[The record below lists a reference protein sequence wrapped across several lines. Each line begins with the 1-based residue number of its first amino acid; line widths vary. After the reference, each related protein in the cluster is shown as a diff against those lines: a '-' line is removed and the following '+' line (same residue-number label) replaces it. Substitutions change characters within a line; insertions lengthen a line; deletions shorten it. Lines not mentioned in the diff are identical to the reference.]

1 MQVQLSEFEI
11 DASKFPETAAYVA
24 RLPQGLASHKHCEV
38 KGSVVR
44 EVAASFEPSVIATLP
59 ETLRALVTHPPPVSG
74 WVSEVPLNALI
85 LVQHE
90 LLTKQTGSALA
101 MIDRAFDA
109 TRALLTTP
117 LYKILFM
124 VMSPERLLSGIDKR
138 WGALRRGTYV
148 EAVEHRVK
156 LARIRV
162 HFPANH
168 YNQTLL
174 AIRAASVRAAL
185 VCAGG
190 RQARVD
196 VEPSSAEAI
205 DYVCR
210 WE

>member
-1 MQVQLSEFEI
+1 MSASEI
-11 DASKFPETAAYVA
+11 DARRFPETAAYVA
-24 RLPQGLASHKHCEV
+24 KLPQGLASHRQCEV

-44 EVAASFEPSVIATLP
+44 EIAASIDAPVGATLP
-59 ETLRALVTHPPPVSG
+59 APMRALIADPPSVSA

-90 LLTKQTGSALA
+90 LLKERTGDPSA
-101 MIDRAFDA
+101 MIQHAFDS
-109 TRALLTTP
+109 TRALLSTP
-117 LYKILFM
+117 LYKILFF
-124 VMSPERLLSGIDKR
+124 VMSPERLLRGIDKR
-138 WGALRRGTYV
+138 WGALRRGTFL
-148 EAVEHRVK
+148 EAIEHTHNV
-156 LARIRV
+156 ARIRV

-190 RQARVD
+190 RDARVD
-196 VEPSSAEAI
+196 VEPSSAESI

-210 WE
+210 WQ